1 MSLWHVIYLI
11 VGLYFSVR
19 HLQTELG
26 KSVDTGD
33 YLMWGVVLI
42 VAWPAALFVSTV
54 AMLLLIRKKRKEDD
68 ASS

>member
-11 VGLYFSVR
+11 VGLYFSVH
-19 HLQTELG
+19 HLHTELG